1 MPRDSAKLG
10 RRDIFVDAG
19 RLRTLWDTPTFSESG
34 SALAATPPSTLSQ
47 SSSNVSACTHTH
59 AVLSA
64 SNPGAAASLLAT
76 SASGTAFLQALT
88 LGASSTA
95 GASAGEIAGRRDW
108 NGDTTWNLVNA
119 SAGTAAQARLMIENV
134 DYDVQLGIYSACT
147 TAYGAIS
154 PCRAFLYTDAID
166 GLTIMADTGAIMFA
180 AGDNASNPPL
190 TGGGQLQLP
199 TTGSNAGALLGGDV
213 RLWRQAAGVLAI
225 GDSASQH
232 NQISNAASTATVFN
246 ETGAD
251 IDFRVEGD
259 TEPNLLFVDAG
270 ANRIGIGT
278 AFPIRAF
285 HLHTPDIV
293 TAYFDSS
300 FVTRAQLNVRG
311 MAASEIGS
319 GIDFISWMRDSAGN
333 LDVYGL
339 IRTKILDPTSD
350 SEYSTMEFQTLNSGS
365 RARRMTVGQ
374 GVQIGEPTGADKGMG
389 TINLACTLY
398 IHGVPPASAP
408 GAASALLQT
417 SPSGTLFLQALTLG
431 ASSTAGASAGE
442 ISGRRDWNGD
452 TTWNLVNEIG
462 RAS

>member
-166 GLTIMADTGAIMFA
+166 GLTIMADTGAIMIENVDYDVQLGIYSACTTAYGAISPCRAFLYTDA
-180 AGDNASNPPL
+180 IDGL
-190 TGGGQLQLP
+190 TIM
-199 TTGSNAGALLGGDV
+199 AD
-213 RLWRQAAGVLAI
+213 
-225 GDSASQH
+225 
-232 NQISNAASTATVFN
+232 
-246 ETGAD
+246 TGA
-251 IDFRVEGD
+251 I
-259 TEPNLLFVDAG
+259 
-270 ANRIGIGT
+270 
-278 AFPIRAF
+278 
-285 HLHTPDIV
+285 
-293 TAYFDSS
+293 
-300 FVTRAQLNVRG
+300 
-311 MAASEIGS
+311 M
-319 GIDFISWMRDSAGN
+319 
-333 LDVYGL
+333 
-339 IRTKILDPTSD
+339 
-350 SEYSTMEFQTLNSGS
+350 
-365 RARRMTVGQ
+365 
-374 GVQIGEPTGADKGMG
+374 
-389 TINLACTLY
+389 
-398 IHGVPPASAP
+398 
-408 GAASALLQT
+408 
-417 SPSGTLFLQALTLG
+417 
-431 ASSTAGASAGE
+431 
-442 ISGRRDWNGD
+442 
-452 TTWNLVNEIG
+452 
-462 RAS
+462 